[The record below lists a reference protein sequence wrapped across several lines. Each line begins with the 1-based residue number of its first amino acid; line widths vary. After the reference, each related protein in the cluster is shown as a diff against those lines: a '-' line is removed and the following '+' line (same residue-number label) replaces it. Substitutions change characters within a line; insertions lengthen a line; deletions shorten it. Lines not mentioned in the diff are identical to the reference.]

1 VELVLEQQQDEELGV
16 AHVLE
21 LVQEN
26 VALEGPGSELGL
38 EQQEGEALEHLEFG
52 LELVAEQ

>member
-26 VALEGPGSELGL
+26 EALEGPRSELSP

-52 LELVAEQ
+52 LVLVAEQ